1 MRVVRSTN
9 PKGRL
14 LALLVPAVLALAA
27 CGSPSPT
34 ATPTDTASSGPPA
47 SAGPAASSAT
57 SPPEEGQVWSVPDAV
72 RASADADPGL
82 VASLGSATS
91 PMGGPSYAV
100 TAIRQHGDWALVM
113 IEDADPQMAADAGFA
128 VAVRSGG
135 QWTVVQATD
144 NAAFCAALAKAP
156 AGVLTAYERDY
167 FMGCH

>member
-34 ATPTDTASSGPPA
+34 AAPTDIAPSGPPA
-47 SAGPAASSAT
+47 SAAPAASPAT
-57 SPPEEGQVWSVPDAV
+57 SPPEEGQAWSVPDAV
-72 RASADADPGL
+72 LPSADPGL

-91 PMGGPSYAV
+91 PMGGPRYAV
-100 TAIRQHGDWALVM
+100 TAIRQQGDWALVM

-156 AGVLTAYERDY
+156 AGVLTADERDY